1 MTMCP
6 LLAENLETN
15 QASFVLA
22 DVGLQWKCNNQK
34 EISPCALMKAVLSLQ
49 DAMRRAEE
57 AGTQEC
63 PVKIKL
69 VAPPLYVLTT
79 QTLEKVSFST
89 HWWILYLWF

>member
-1 MTMCP
+1 
-6 LLAENLETN
+6 
-15 QASFVLA
+15 
-22 DVGLQWKCNNQK
+22 
-34 EISPCALMKAVLSLQ
+34 
-49 DAMRRAEE
+49 MRRAEE

-89 HWWILYLWF
+89 HWWILYLWFLPHFLVISLVFGCVNLPVTFLELSTTLGTVIACPDFMDSRVCSS

>member
-1 MTMCP
+1 
-6 LLAENLETN
+6 
-15 QASFVLA
+15 
-22 DVGLQWKCNNQK
+22 
-34 EISPCALMKAVLSLQ
+34 
-49 DAMRRAEE
+49 MRRAEE